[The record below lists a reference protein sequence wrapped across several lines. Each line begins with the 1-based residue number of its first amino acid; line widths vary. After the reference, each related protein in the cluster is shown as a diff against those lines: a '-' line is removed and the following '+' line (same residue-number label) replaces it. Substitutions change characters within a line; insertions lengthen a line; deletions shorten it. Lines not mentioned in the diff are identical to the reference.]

1 MRAII
6 LTMSVLALSLG
17 EAQADCLREVEAFR
31 EHVDALK
38 PTPETEAATR
48 ELDRIDRAEEGSEAG
63 CYSALD
69 RARSALFVQL
79 PLAEPVHA
87 KTKQLNPASSLK

>member
-1 MRAII
+1 VRAII
-6 LTMSVLALSLG
+6 LTMLFLTFSCGA
-17 EAQADCLREVEAFR
+17 AQADCLREVEVFR

-38 PTPETEAATR
+38 PTLETEAATR
-48 ELDRIDRAEEGSEAG
+48 ELERIDRAELGTVAE

-79 PLAEPVHA
+79 PLAEPMQA
-87 KTKQLNPASSLK
+87 KAKHPGPATSLK

>member
-6 LTMSVLALSLG
+6 LIVSFLTFSFG
-17 EAQADCLREVEAFR
+17 EAQADCLREVEVFR

-48 ELDRIDRAEEGSEAG
+48 ELERIDWAEVRSEAG
-63 CYSALD
+63 CYSVLD

-79 PLAEPVHA
+79 PLAKPMHA
-87 KTKQLNPASSLK
+87 NAKKPDPASSPK

>member
-6 LTMSVLALSLG
+6 LTMSFLALSFG
-17 EAQADCLREVEAFR
+17 DAQADCLREVEAFR

-48 ELDRIDRAEEGSEAG
+48 ELERIEWTDVRNEEG
-63 CYSALD
+63 CYSVLD
-69 RARSALFVQL
+69 RARSALFVEL
-79 PLAEPVHA
+79 PHAEPTHA
-87 KTKQLNPASSLK
+87 KATQPASSQK